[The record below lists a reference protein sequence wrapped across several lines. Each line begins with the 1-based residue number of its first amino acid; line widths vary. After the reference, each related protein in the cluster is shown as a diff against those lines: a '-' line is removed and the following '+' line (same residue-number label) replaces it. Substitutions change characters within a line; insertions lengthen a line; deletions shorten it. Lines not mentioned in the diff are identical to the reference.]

1 MCWLSCRLW
10 EGDAACAGWAL
21 RAVVAVT
28 IAVGEYVAAV
38 LQTVRCQCSVCSLVC
53 RQLQTGREVRD
64 ARGWDKLQCADS
76 PSECIPTRR
85 HTHIN
90 RLNGSSMPASCFTSS
105 CSCSSTCLQVCRR
118 PSPCNQQVL
127 IYKWVPI
134 IGPILGSAFVI
145 GLYIAARLLRGDL
158 TDRMKMMDEGE
169 EKRRRTALKE
179 ARIAFL
185 EEEIPALVARKTDM
199 AVIK

>member
-1 MCWLSCRLW
+1 MA
-10 EGDAACAGWAL
+10 AACQHHVSPAD
-21 RAVVAVT
+21 
-28 IAVGEYVAAV
+28 VAAA
-38 LQTVRCQCSVCSLVC
+38 LHAFKSAAAL
-53 RQLQTGREVRD
+53 
-64 ARGWDKLQCADS
+64 
-76 PSECIPTRR
+76 
-85 HTHIN
+85 
-90 RLNGSSMPASCFTSS
+90 
-105 CSCSSTCLQVCRR
+105 
-118 PSPCNQQVL
+118 SPCNQQVL

>member
-1 MCWLSCRLW
+1 MVICLHANPTHHHHLSH
-10 EGDAACAGWAL
+10 
-21 RAVVAVT
+21 
-28 IAVGEYVAAV
+28 
-38 LQTVRCQCSVCSLVC
+38 
-53 RQLQTGREVRD
+53 
-64 ARGWDKLQCADS
+64 
-76 PSECIPTRR
+76 PTFVI
-85 HTHIN
+85 T
-90 RLNGSSMPASCFTSS
+90 
-105 CSCSSTCLQVCRR
+105 
-118 PSPCNQQVL
+118 QVL

-134 IGPILGSAFVI
+134 VGPILGSAFVI

>member
-1 MCWLSCRLW
+1 
-10 EGDAACAGWAL
+10 L
-21 RAVVAVT
+21 R
-28 IAVGEYVAAV
+28 
-38 LQTVRCQCSVCSLVC
+38 
-53 RQLQTGREVRD
+53 
-64 ARGWDKLQCADS
+64 
-76 PSECIPTRR
+76 
-85 HTHIN
+85 N
-90 RLNGSSMPASCFTSS
+90 PA
-105 CSCSSTCLQVCRR
+105 
-118 PSPCNQQVL
+118 QVL

-185 EEEIPALVARKTDM
+185 EEEIPALVARKTDI

>member
-1 MCWLSCRLW
+1 MN
-10 EGDAACAGWAL
+10 A
-21 RAVVAVT
+21 
-28 IAVGEYVAAV
+28 
-38 LQTVRCQCSVCSLVC
+38 
-53 RQLQTGREVRD
+53 
-64 ARGWDKLQCADS
+64 
-76 PSECIPTRR
+76 PPCIVHAP
-85 HTHIN
+85 
-90 RLNGSSMPASCFTSS
+90 
-105 CSCSSTCLQVCRR
+105 
-118 PSPCNQQVL
+118 QQVL

-185 EEEIPALVARKTDM
+185 EEEIPALVARKTDI
-199 AVIK
+199 AVIKWVSWCSRGCCAGVAAKAVAQAAVLDVLQTSCVEPTFCCLV